1 MPAGLHGHE
10 TLDLGRTVPCE
21 RHAPLE
27 TGTDGIRRVHAVLFL
42 KDGLQ
47 DVHRRI
53 SKALWR
59 FLVHTQRPVAPE
71 AQGNPLMEQASAVF
85 AGADIQLMP
94 AILQDEVEI
103 SPVVDAFLHHDG
115 TARFSDGARR
125 LRRPRGH
132 PTEAECLPRRPW
144 RRVGN
149 LEVHELMLVKKVQ
162 QPRARDGV
170 HIVEQTL
177 LR

>member
-21 RHAPLE
+21 RRAPLE

-71 AQGNPLMEQASAVF
+71 AQGNPLMEQAPGVF

-94 AILQDEVEI
+94 AIFPDKGEI
-103 SPVVDAFLHHDG
+103 SSLVDSFLPH
-115 TARFSDGARR
+115 
-125 LRRPRGH
+125 
-132 PTEAECLPRRPW
+132 
-144 RRVGN
+144 
-149 LEVHELMLVKKVQ
+149 
-162 QPRARDGV
+162 
-170 HIVEQTL
+170 
-177 LR
+177 

>member
-42 KDGLQ
+42 QDGLP

-71 AQGNPLMEQASAVF
+71 AQGNTLMEQAPGVF
-85 AGADIQLMP
+85 AGADMQLMP

-103 SPVVDAFLHHDG
+103 CAVVDAFLHHDG
-115 TARFSDGARR
+115 TARFSDSARR
-125 LRRPRGH
+125 LRRPRGTPSDPESL
-132 PTEAECLPRRPW
+132 PT
-144 RRVGN
+144 
-149 LEVHELMLVKKVQ
+149 
-162 QPRARDGV
+162 
-170 HIVEQTL
+170 
-177 LR
+177 